1 MIKGKLITTHNY
13 RKLVMER
20 KYWLLK
26 IIIQLLL
33 LFSFVSGTAYTQEQ
47 DQVAMIYRINGTLEY
62 RESAA
67 DDWVNGKPKTP
78 LYNGNQLRT
87 GTGDKAI
94 VFYNTGTRVLINE
107 NTTIEIQAEVETAGG
122 KPTVERT
129 RLILGEIYNR
139 AKGNYEVET
148 PSSVASVRGTEFD
161 ALTDG
166 DTDTYV
172 GYEGLIEIM
181 NQFGSV
187 LLRQLQMSTVGK
199 GEAPGEPTD
208 ISQGDADKRREWI
221 KGVTPT
227 WKLNI
232 IPEGGTNQQ
241 LAGVFTLTIQAL
253 KEGYVIDTDAT
264 FALTEFTTDSS
275 AIEFSTDSGKT
286 WSSDP
291 PQITLLNGQASLS
304 ARITQEATVNI
315 TAGAED
321 AETALLAISATQ
333 PKGKKTLELMFTDP
347 DGGGE
352 KTMTWELEEK

>member
-20 KYWLLK
+20 KYWFLK
-26 IIIQLLL
+26 IIIQLLVFL
-33 LFSFVSGTAYTQEQ
+33 TFISGAAYTQEQ
-47 DQVAMIYRINGTLEY
+47 DQIAMIYRINGTLEY
-62 RESAA
+62 RESAG
-67 DDWVNGKPKTP
+67 DDWVNAKPKSP

-87 GTGDKAI
+87 TTGNKAV

-148 PSSVASVRGTEFD
+148 PSSVASVRGTEFNV
-161 ALTDG
+161 LTEEG
-166 DTDTYV
+166 SDTYI
-172 GYEGLIEIM
+172 GIEGIIEIM
-181 NQFGSV
+181 NAFGSV
-187 LLRQLQMSTVGK
+187 LLEQLQITTVTK
-199 GEAPGEPTD
+199 DEAPDEPTG
-208 ISQGDADKRREWI
+208 ISKREANRRTAWIQGVE
-221 KGVTPT
+221 PT

-232 IPEGGTNQQ
+232 IPEGGTQQQ
-241 LAGVFTLTIQAL
+241 LAGVFNLTIQAL
-253 KEGYVIDTDAT
+253 KEGVIDTDAT
-264 FALTEFTTDSS
+264 FALSEFIADSKV
-275 AIEFSTDSGKT
+275 IEFSVNGKI

-291 PQITLLNGQASLS
+291 PQITLLNGQASLM
-304 ARITQEATVNI
+304 ARITQEGTVNI
-315 TAGAED
+315 TASAED
-321 AETALLAISATQ
+321 AETASLEISATE
-333 PKGKKTLELMFTDP
+333 PKGKKTLELIFTDP

>member
-20 KYWLLK
+20 RHLLLK

-33 LFSFVSGTAYTQEQ
+33 LFAFVSGTAYTQEQ
-47 DQVAMIYRINGTLEY
+47 DQVAMIYRINGILEY
-62 RESAA
+62 RESAG
-67 DDWVNGKPKTP
+67 DDWVRAKQRAP

-94 VFYNTGTRVLINE
+94 IFYNTGTRVLINE

-161 ALTDG
+161 ALTEG
-166 DTDTYV
+166 DTDTFV
-172 GYEGLIEIM
+172 GYQGLIEIM

-187 LLRQLQMSTVGK
+187 LLRQLQMVTVNK
-199 GEAPGEPTD
+199 GEAPGDPTT
-208 ISQGDADKRREWI
+208 ISQSDADRRRGWI
-221 KGVTPT
+221 DGVEPT

-232 IPEGGTNQQ
+232 IPEGGTEQQ
-241 LAGVFTLTIQAL
+241 LMGVFNLTIRAL
-253 KEGYVIDTDAT
+253 KEGVIDTDAT
-264 FALTEFTTDSS
+264 FALTEFITDSN
-275 AIEFSTDSGKT
+275 AIEFSTDNGKT
-286 WSSDP
+286 WSSEP
-291 PQITLLNGQASLS
+291 PKITILNGQASLS
-304 ARITQEATVNI
+304 ARINREATVNI
-315 TAGAED
+315 TASAED
-321 AETALLAISATQ
+321 AETASLQISAAK
-333 PKGKKTLELMFTDP
+333 PKEKKTLELIFTDP

-352 KTMTWELEEK
+352 KIMIWELEEK

>member
-20 KYWLLK
+20 KCWLLK

-33 LFSFVSGTAYTQEQ
+33 LLTFISGAAYTQEQ
-47 DQVAMIYRINGTLEY
+47 DQIAMIYKINGTLEY
-62 RESAA
+62 RESAG
-67 DDWVNGKPKTP
+67 DDWVNAKPKSP

-87 GTGDKAI
+87 STGNKAI

-122 KPTVERT
+122 KPKVERT

-161 ALTDG
+161 VLTEDG
-166 DTDTYV
+166 TDTYV

-187 LLRQLQMSTVGK
+187 LLRQLQMSTFGK
-199 GEAPGEPTD
+199 GEAPGDPTD
-208 ISQGDADKRREWI
+208 ISQGEADKRRAWTE
-221 KGVTPT
+221 GVEPT

-232 IPEGGTNQQ
+232 IPEGGTQQQ
-241 LAGVFTLTIQAL
+241 LAGVFNLTIQAL
-253 KEGYVIDTDAT
+253 REGVIDADAT

-315 TAGAED
+315 TASAED
-321 AETALLAISATQ
+321 AEIASLEISATE
-333 PKGKKTLELMFTDP
+333 PKGKKTLELIFTDP

>member
-26 IIIQLLL
+26 IIIQLLVL
-33 LFSFVSGTAYTQEQ
+33 LTFISGAAYTQEQ
-47 DQVAMIYRINGTLEY
+47 DQIAMIYRINGTLEY
-62 RESAA
+62 RESAG
-67 DDWVNGKPKTP
+67 DDWVNAKPKSP

-87 GTGDKAI
+87 STGNKAI

-107 NTTIEIQAEVETAGG
+107 NTTLEIQAEVETAGG

-161 ALTDG
+161 VLTEE
-166 DTDTYV
+166 DTDTYI
-172 GYEGLIEIM
+172 GIEGVVEIM
-181 NQFGSV
+181 NAFGSV
-187 LLRQLQMSTVGK
+187 LLEQLQITTVTK
-199 GEAPGEPTD
+199 DEAPEEPTR
-208 ISQGDADKRREWI
+208 ISKREANKRTAWIQGVE
-221 KGVTPT
+221 PT

-232 IPEGGTNQQ
+232 IPEGGTQQQ
-241 LAGVFTLTIQAL
+241 LAGVFNLTIQAL
-253 KEGYVIDTDAT
+253 KEGVIDTDAT
-264 FALTEFTTDSS
+264 FALSEFIADSKV
-275 AIEFSTDSGKT
+275 IEFSTNGKI

-291 PQITLLNGQASLS
+291 PQITLLNGQASLM
-304 ARITQEATVNI
+304 ARITQEGTVNV
-315 TAGAED
+315 TASAED
-321 AETALLAISATQ
+321 SETASLEISATE
-333 PKGKKTLELMFTDP
+333 PKGKKTLELIFTDP
-347 DGGGE
+347 DGEGE